1 MTRGVASSM
10 STLGYITEPTLKIDR
25 KIAWWFAAR
34 KNQSI
39 LLTDIENFQ
48 YVREMNQ
55 GTNITTS
62 AFCDKIA
69 ISLEK
74 ILLECF
80 DSVEILA
87 HPEDISDTGS
97 MFRCRINGMCYEEG
111 MSYQINAAV
120 IMNNKT
126 FELIDK
132 GRKV

>member
-10 STLGYITEPTLKIDR
+10 STLGHITEPTLKIDR

-39 LLTDIENFQ
+39 LLTDVENFQ

-69 ISLEK
+69 NSLEK
-74 ILLECF
+74 ILIECF
-80 DSVEILA
+80 DSVEISA
-87 HPEDISDTGS
+87 YPEDISDNGS
-97 MFRCRINGMCYEEG
+97 MFRCRINGVCYEDG
-111 MSYQINAAV
+111 IGYQINTAV

-126 FELIDK
+126 FELVDK